1 MSEPELLLISQRE
14 RDRLKVLH
22 EVQKGQLRQKQAAAQ
37 RGLTDRWVRQVQLQP
52 RLKAD
57 IVKAKGLR

>member
-1 MSEPELLLISQRE
+1 MSQPELLLRSQRE

-22 EVQKGQLRQKQAAAQ
+22 EVQKGQLRQKQAAAPQ

-52 RLKAD
+52 RLKAG
-57 IVKAKGLR
+57 IVKA

>member
-1 MSEPELLLISQRE
+1 MSQPELLLRSQRE

-22 EVQKGQLRQKQAAAQ
+22 EVQKGQLRQKQAAQ

-52 RLKAD
+52 RLKAG
-57 IVKAKGLR
+57 IVKA